1 MWMMNW
7 FDVVFMFDFNE
18 GAKLF
23 RLNLQADDA
32 EQAVRSVAAIGRK
45 VIPGQL
51 WRAKAF
57 PSVEKT
63 HYLGLKAF
71 KIALELKAGVS

>member
-1 MWMMNW
+1 VIKEKETIMNW

-45 VIPGQL
+45 VILANCGG
-51 WRAKAF
+51 RK
-57 PSVEKT
+57 PSQ
-63 HYLGLKAF
+63 A
-71 KIALELKAGVS
+71 